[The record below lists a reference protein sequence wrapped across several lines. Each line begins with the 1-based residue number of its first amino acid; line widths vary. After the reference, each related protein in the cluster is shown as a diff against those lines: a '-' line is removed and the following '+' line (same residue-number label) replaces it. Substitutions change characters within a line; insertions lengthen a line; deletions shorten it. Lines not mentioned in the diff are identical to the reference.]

1 MANIGTI
8 ILLGIGIILLST
20 YVPRFICWFRN
31 RIKYVPHN
39 ILIQCP
45 VCGEVHELKIIQF
58 LSCWYTGKIV
68 VWCNKKHRGDILYNE
83 SNLQ

>member
-1 MANIGTI
+1 MANIGAI

-20 YVPRFICWFRN
+20 YVPRFICWLRY
-31 RIKYVPHN
+31 RMKYVPHS

-45 VCGEVHELKIIQF
+45 VCGEVHELKIIRF

-68 VWCNKKHRGDILYNE
+68 VWCNKKWKLDTIYKN
-83 SNLQ
+83 NA

>member
-1 MANIGTI
+1 MGNIGVI
-8 ILLGIGIILLST
+8 ILLGFGIVLLST

-31 RIKYVPHN
+31 RIKYVPHS

-45 VCGEVHELKIIQF
+45 VCSEVHELKIIRI

-83 SNLQ
+83 SKLQ